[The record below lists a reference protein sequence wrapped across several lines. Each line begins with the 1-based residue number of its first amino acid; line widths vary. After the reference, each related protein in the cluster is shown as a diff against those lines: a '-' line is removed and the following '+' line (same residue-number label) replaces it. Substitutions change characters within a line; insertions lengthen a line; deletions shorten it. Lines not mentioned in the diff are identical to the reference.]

1 VRFGTRAW
9 SFVSVVVGLVAAVGT
24 LRGEGQQTV
33 PFQNGIP
40 VAPLGLS
47 GRPLPS
53 LPVVIDT
60 AEGMKIRV
68 SAVARGLENPWSI
81 AFLPDGTMLVTERA
95 GRLRIIR
102 NGVLDPQPVAG
113 GPMAYGAGVSG
124 LPGAVHG
131 YMDVTLH
138 PKFAQNRLIYLSYT
152 KSRGVKQPIGAVAR
166 GRWDGTAV
174 VDMKD
179 IFVTGEGEA
188 SAMRLAFGRD
198 DTLYL
203 TTTGATP
210 QDPNTLA
217 GKVLRLADDGGIPKD
232 NPFVGKA
239 AHRPEVFT
247 LGHRSSLGLAMHP
260 GTGQIW
266 QNENG
271 PNGGDEINILKPG
284 GNYGWPIVSYGRTY
298 PGPWQAE
305 RFWKEGF
312 EYPIVYWTPSIA
324 VSGMAFYTGSKLARW
339 KGDVFV
345 GALRTGE
352 VPGTGHLQRI
362 LLNDKMEELRRESL
376 LTEFRQRVRDVRM
389 GPDELLYVL
398 TDEKDGAV
406 LRIEPAS

>member
-1 VRFGTRAW
+1 MRSRTRVW
-9 SFVSVVVGLVAAVGT
+9 SVIPVVVGLVATVGS
-24 LRGEGQQTV
+24 LRGDGQQTV
-33 PFQNGIP
+33 PFQGGVP

-47 GRPLPS
+47 GRPLPT
-53 LPVVIDT
+53 LPVVVDT
-60 AEGMKIRV
+60 AEGMKVRV

-81 AFLPDGTMLVTERA
+81 AFLPDGSMLVTERA

-102 NGVLDPQPVAG
+102 NGVLDAQPVAG
-113 GPMAYGAGVSG
+113 GPMGYGAGESG

-131 YMDVTLH
+131 YMDVVLH

-166 GRWDGTAV
+166 GRWDGKAL

-188 SAMRLAFGRD
+188 SAIRLAFGRD

-217 GKVLRLADDGGIPKD
+217 GKVLRLADDGSIPKD

-239 AHRPEVFT
+239 GHRGEVFT

-271 PNGGDEINILKPG
+271 PNGGDEINILRPG
-284 GNYGWPIVSYGRTY
+284 GNSGWPIVSYGRTY

-305 RFWKEGF
+305 RFWREGF

-324 VSGMAFYTGSKLARW
+324 LSGMTFYTGSKLAKW

-352 VPGTGHLQRI
+352 VPGTGHLERI

-376 LTEFRQRVRDVRM
+376 LTDFRQRVRDVRM

-406 LRIEPAS
+406 LRIEPAP